1 MEAFFGSDRQSQF
14 WRAFLTRD
22 QQNTSIRALEVSAQ
36 PYYCYCSLPINC
48 QIQSTKDE
56 ALQLLLAVQV
66 NVGWRELP
74 DAGDRPWRKRR
85 AARTVAVLRR
95 LVPLSPSAA
104 FRFLRRVRAFF
115 SAAIIM
121 RLLASTAVP
130 THSSNRSRPF
140 ARHRFI
146 PRPRNNTEMR
156 PSMPAR
162 KRWPSLNGRLFS

>member
-1 MEAFFGSDRQSQF
+1 MEAFFGSDRQLQL
-14 WRAFLTRD
+14 WRALLARN
-22 QQNTSIRALEVSAQ
+22 QQNTSLRASEVSAQ
-36 PYYCYCSLPINC
+36 PYYVTVSVINC
-48 QIQSTKDE
+48 QTQSTKDQ
-56 ALQLLLAVQV
+56 ALQLLLAVQASAC
-66 NVGWRELP
+66 WRELP
-74 DAGDRPWRKRR
+74 GAGDRLWRKRR
-85 AARTVAVLRR
+85 AARTVAALRG
-95 LVPLSPSAA
+95 LLPLSTSAG

-115 SAAIIM
+115 NVAIIM

-156 PSMPAR
+156 PSIPAR

>member
-14 WRAFLTRD
+14 WRALLTRD
-22 QQNTSIRALEVSAQ
+22 QQNTSIRAPEVSANRIMLL
-36 PYYCYCSLPINC
+36 SLPVNAKHSR
-48 QIQSTKDE
+48 QKNQ
-56 ALQLLLAVQV
+56 ALQMLLAVQV
-66 NVGWRELP
+66 NAGWRELP
-74 DAGDRPWRKRR
+74 GAGDRLWRKRR
-85 AARTVAVLRR
+85 AARTVAALRR
-95 LVPLSPSAA
+95 LMPLSPSAG
-104 FRFLRRVRAFF
+104 FRFLRRVRAFL

-146 PRPRNNTEMR
+146 PRPRNSTEMR
-156 PSMPAR
+156 PSIPAR